1 MQPLTILTYL
11 RVHISTRECTSRIL
25 NFVFHVFT
33 CTYLNLGLHFLY
45 FTYLPTDINLRLDFS
60 RDLENY
66 VSRKC
71 QSRGTTVP
79 VKTSMW
85 EKTRMQDHNQRKG
98 FISSK
103 IYKSI
108 FPNCTCPLVKQFK
121 KVCKSTAV
129 QCYKCF
135 SLLSM
140 LLLVFI
146 ASIAGKS

>member
-1 MQPLTILTYL
+1 MNTIT
-11 RVHISTRECTSRIL
+11 
-25 NFVFHVFT
+25 
-33 CTYLNLGLHFLY
+33 
-45 FTYLPTDINLRLDFS
+45 
-60 RDLENY
+60 
-66 VSRKC
+66 
-71 QSRGTTVP
+71 Q
-79 VKTSMW
+79 
-85 EKTRMQDHNQRKG
+85 KG
-98 FISSK
+98 MSPK

-146 ASIAGKS
+146 ASLLARVKWLEQNNNKKLTCSVANCGGLQ